1 MNDAISARIWP
12 APIRTTSQDI
22 VRQMQDVQN
31 FKQEVNATIDDLL
44 AQYDYQP
51 PRGPKM
57 TKAEKEQMEAI
68 DKARLSAHLTFSRL
82 ASSAVE
88 DCALILKADASL
100 NTIHQKSVYDAVRC
114 SRHLRDISIFAN
126 SAFGGHS
133 FAPSEAEE
141 SAQWI
146 ASAAKDAKLLE
157 RLHTLLNWQSRRSSV
172 REALNMDE
180 DHAFLVGPPTSSA
193 ISFAKTVVDQL
204 SLAAT
209 KAIGTIGQGQKS
221 GYISSAE
228 RQRREALQEL
238 SERGSKFCATM
249 ELVFQELYPA
259 YDPHLAK
266 DWPIL
271 DHFVK
276 LDSDLSAAGYHL
288 EDVTLESVDLT
299 NRYLSSIRKAVGRY
313 PSCAKPHSVLQASRR
328 ILGCS
333 GGTAASTDHSTREDL
348 VSVISLTAPPN
359 KDVISFHDW
368 ISNVQVRHK
377 ERTEAAEAASKGSSA
392 LMRLPR
398 SDTSVEPWSRVP
410 GSVDTRED
418 TDEMA

>member
-1 MNDAISARIWP
+1 M
-12 APIRTTSQDI
+12 
-22 VRQMQDVQN
+22 RQMQDVQN
-31 FKQEVNATIDDLL
+31 FEQEVNVTIDHLL
-44 AQYDYQP
+44 AQYDYKP

-57 TKAEKEQMEAI
+57 TKAEEEQIEAS

-82 ASSAVE
+82 ASSAAE

-100 NTIHQKSVYDAVRC
+100 NTINQKSVYDAVRC
-114 SRHLRDISIFAN
+114 SRHLHDITIFAN
-126 SAFGGHS
+126 SALGGHS

-146 ASAAKDAKLLE
+146 TSTAKDAKLME

-209 KAIGTIGQGQKS
+209 EAVRTIERAQKRD
-221 GYISSAE
+221 YVSSAE
-228 RQRREALQEL
+228 RRRREALQEL

-249 ELVFQELYPA
+249 EHVFQELYPA
-259 YDPHLAK
+259 YDPHHAK

-271 DHFVK
+271 DHFVE
-276 LDSDLSAAGYHL
+276 LGSDLSAAADRL
-288 EDVTLESVDLT
+288 EDGMMESVDLP
-299 NRYLSSIRKAVGRY
+299 NRYLSSIGKAVGRY
-313 PSCAKPHSVLQASRR
+313 PSCAKPHDVLRASRR
-328 ILGCS
+328 ILGVS
-333 GGTAASTDHSTREDL
+333 GGTAALTDHSTREEL

-377 ERTEAAEAASKGSSA
+377 ERTEAAEAASKGSLA

-410 GSVDTRED
+410 GSVDTRKG

>member
-1 MNDAISARIWP
+1 M
-12 APIRTTSQDI
+12 
-22 VRQMQDVQN
+22 RQMQDVQN

-44 AQYDYQP
+44 AQYDYKP

-57 TKAEKEQMEAI
+57 TKAEEEQIEAN
-68 DKARLSAHLTFSRL
+68 DKTRLSAHLTFSRL
-82 ASSAVE
+82 ASSAAE

-100 NTIHQKSVYDAVRC
+100 NTINQQSVYDAVRC
-114 SRHLRDISIFAN
+114 SRHLHDISIFAN
-126 SAFGGHS
+126 SALKGHS

-146 ASAAKDAKLLE
+146 TSTAKDAKLLE
-157 RLHTLLNWQSRRSSV
+157 RLQTLLNWQSRRSSV
-172 REALNMDE
+172 RDALNMDE
-180 DHAFLVGPPTSSA
+180 GHAFLVGPPTSSA
-193 ISFAKTVVDQL
+193 ISFARKVVDQL

-209 KAIGTIGQGQKS
+209 EAISTIGQGQKS

-238 SERGSKFCATM
+238 SERGSKFCTTM
-249 ELVFQELYPA
+249 EHVFQELYPA
-259 YDPHLAK
+259 YDSHLA

-276 LDSDLSAAGYHL
+276 LGSDLSAAAGRL
-288 EDVTLESVDLT
+288 EDGTMESVDLP
-299 NRYLSSIRKAVGRY
+299 NRYLSSMRKAVGRY

-348 VSVISLTAPPN
+348 VSVISLTAPP
-359 KDVISFHDW
+359 KTDVISFHDW
-368 ISNVQVRHK
+368 FSNVQVRHK
-377 ERTEAAEAASKGSSA
+377 ERTEAGEAASKGSLA

-398 SDTSVEPWSRVP
+398 SDTSVEPWSPMP
-410 GSVDTRED
+410 GSVDTRVG